1 MKKTFYFI
9 IMLAFGIITACNGV
23 IDENET
29 TTNNTA
35 VAQTEITNE
44 TDTNESS
51 GKDLI
56 SIIPNGWKILEKDK
70 DNPIKAEGDLNK
82 DGIIDFAAIIEKTTN
97 TEEAPP
103 RALIIAFGNKD
114 NTYSLSIN
122 AEKVILRADE
132 GGIWGDP
139 FDSLSIDRGSVVVSD
154 YGGSNWRWYNKYRF
168 RFQNNDWYLIGA
180 TMGSYFTGTTTREN
194 ADEEDYN
201 LLTGDYIVRKTDD
214 NGNIV
219 TTKGNRGIK
228 NLVKL
233 KEFNIEEM

>member
-1 MKKTFYFI
+1 MKKIFYFT
-9 IMLAFGIITACNGV
+9 IMLAIGIITACSGV
-23 IDENET
+23 IDDNET

-44 TDTNESS
+44 TDTNKSS

-70 DNPIKAEGDLNK
+70 DDPIKAEGDLNK

-103 RALIIAFGNKD
+103 RELIIAFGNKD